1 MTDEP
6 DREGPVAGP
15 GWLVSGLEDDIR
27 PHMFAAAERGEPFA
41 LATIVAADG
50 GPRPVGAQGPAPAPA
65 GPSRWSALQW
75 KI

>member
-27 PHMFAAAERGEPFA
+27 PHMFAAADRGEPFA
-41 LATIVAADG
+41 LNSSETI
-50 GPRPVGAQGPAPAPA
+50 R
-65 GPSRWSALQW
+65 SWSFFTTRS
-75 KI
+75 KG